1 MKTIAS
7 RPATA
12 LSRLLLLLAVAGLS
26 AGPLAAAGEER
37 GPLVAVP
44 DCTTSS
50 AGCNLDPAT
59 PDLSPAGCAATLV
72 EQLGRRGIRAEA
84 IGPGNV
90 TCGEGSGSL
99 ILEASIH
106 ATCPAGSSDKLVMD
120 RVLSV
125 KLRMNLLLRDCFTGE
140 VVGTASTERSLESG
154 RRTAARDAIEELGHH
169 TSERKIRRLHPET
182 PIRWMKADVGGERS
196 FELTG
201 GVVDISS
208 GGINDLLHDLHMD
221 SEHYAK
227 RAAIDLAYNPWSSPG
242 TRVAIGVEVLQAK
255 TEGRT
260 RLELSDLHLKPANN
274 PGWDPNAPRTV
285 NLRMGVVGL
294 KGSVGQGLDVTLNQR
309 LSVTGS
315 IGYYI
320 LGTGL
325 MPATLEVQGLPADLY
340 TLRSS
345 GLMLSGGV
353 RYEWRFTPHLELSA
367 EYGYQLLQFSRPN
380 RVGHVAFFRYDMDFT
395 GPAARIGIGGRF

>member
-1 MKTIAS
+1 MKIIAS

-12 LSRLLLLLAVAGLS
+12 LSRLLLLLAVAG
-26 AGPLAAAGEER
+26 AATGALAAAGEDR

-44 DCTTSS
+44 NCTTSS
-50 AGCNLDPAT
+50 EGCNLDPAT
-59 PDLSPAGCAATLV
+59 PDLNPAGCAATLV

-84 IGPGNV
+84 IGPGSV

-99 ILEASIH
+99 ILDASIH
-106 ATCPAGSSDKLVMD
+106 ATCPAGSGDKLVMD

-125 KLRMNLLLRDCFTGE
+125 KLRMTLTLRDCFTGE

-196 FELTG
+196 FEVTG
-201 GVVDISS
+201 GAVDISS
-208 GGINDLLHDLHMD
+208 SGINDLLRDFRMD
-221 SEHYAK
+221 SEKHAK

-255 TEGRT
+255 ADGEGRV
-260 RLELSDLHLKPANN
+260 DLKDIHRSPANN
-274 PGWDPNAPRTV
+274 PGWDPNAPRSV
-285 NLRMGVVGL
+285 NLRLGVVGI

-325 MPATLEVQGLPADLY
+325 MPATLDVEGLPAGDY

-345 GLMLSGGV
+345 SVMLSGGV

-367 EYGYQLLQFSRPN
+367 EYGYQFLQFSRPD
-380 RVGHVAFFRYDMDFT
+380 RVDRVRFFPYNVDFT
-395 GPAARIGIGGRF
+395 GPSARIGFGGRF